1 MGKRRINETC
11 IAVSPTRLSRLLCN
25 YCTACGDDAVER
37 KHPKLCPVCSAS
49 SPSCVSSV
57 SVFLPVAS
65 KK

>member
-37 KHPKLCPVCSAS
+37 KHPKQCPRVQRFIAK
-49 SPSCVSSV
+49 
-57 SVFLPVAS
+57 LRE
-65 KK
+65 